1 MSTGF
6 LRQTQPHDATLRQRL
21 GDGIPALE
29 TARGDSQQAYLALL
43 GELGAVARS
52 LEEWD
57 LAERWLKEAVQLS
70 QTLGDTAREAANLIR
85 LGTLYHY
92 REDVHRGMLLF
103 SQALTLSEQPAA
115 ASYRDFALQHMGKL
129 LVEQGLYQ
137 EAYQCF
143 SQALQLRQRK
153 GDAELIASTQEALHA
168 LESLLRADIQFY

>member
-6 LRQTQPHDATLRQRL
+6 LRQSQPHDATLRQRL

-29 TARGDSQQAYLALL
+29 AARGEPETYLALL

-57 LAERWLKEAVQLS
+57 LAERWLTEALTLA
-70 QTLGDTAREAANLIR
+70 QTLGDKAREAANLIR

-92 REDVHRGMLLF
+92 RDDVHRGMLLF
-103 SQALTLSEQPAA
+103 SQALTLSDQPE
-115 ASYRDFALQHMGKL
+115 ASDYRDFALQHMGKL

-143 SQALQLRQRK
+143 AQALQLRERK
-153 GDAELIASTQEALHA
+153 GDEALIQSTREALNA
-168 LESLLRADIQFY
+168 LESLLKSEIQFY